1 MAGTGRGSTELATP
15 TCPMEPSREAA
26 RPMPSWSATTVVEV
40 VEITRSAL
48 RADRAT
54 RAANEAESGWPDACA
69 EVERAAWAHLGRSI
83 KRAGVAAGFGQRPT
97 PVELSGS
104 WCGPALVS
112 RAGPPDRV
120 TVGRVSALCVTC
132 RSISPMP
139 PGVLVTPWWQNTL
152 PSPEDA
158 EE

>member
-1 MAGTGRGSTELATP
+1 MAVTGRSSTELATP

-26 RPMPSWSATTVVEV
+26 RPMASWPATTVAEV

-69 EVERAAWAHLGRSI
+69 RAERAAWAHLGPFF
-83 KRAGVAAGFGQRPT
+83 KRARVAAGFGQRPA

-104 WCGPALVS
+104 SCGPALVS
-112 RAGPPDRV
+112 KAGPPDRA
-120 TVGRVSALCVTC
+120 TVGRVWALRGRC
-132 RSISPMP
+132 RSIGPMP
-139 PGVLVTPWWQNTL
+139 PGVLVTPWWQSTWA
-152 PSPEDA
+152 PDQDEI
-158 EE
+158 E

>member
-69 EVERAAWAHLGRSI
+69 EVERAAWAHLGRFI
-83 KRAGVAAGFGQRPT
+83 KRARVAAGFGQRPT

-120 TVGRVSALCVTC
+120 TVGGVSAHRGSC
-132 RSISPMP
+132 RSIGPMP
-139 PGVLVTPWWQNTL
+139 PGVLVTPWWQSTWA
-152 PSPEDA
+152 PDQDEI
-158 EE
+158 E